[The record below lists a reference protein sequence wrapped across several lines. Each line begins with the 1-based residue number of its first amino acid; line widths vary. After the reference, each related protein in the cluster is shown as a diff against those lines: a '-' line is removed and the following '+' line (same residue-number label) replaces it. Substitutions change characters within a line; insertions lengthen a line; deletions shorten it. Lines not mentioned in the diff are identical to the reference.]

1 MVTLSFVLTM
11 EHTEVFR
18 HHWHGGI
25 AIWISCMEI
34 QAGIIYVQ
42 EFGLH
47 VFGWMEC
54 DDFHHRRFEKLCN
67 EDCGVWFSLWRF
79 ESRRLDMLEEQVIWA
94 CMVQQM
100 VDDDYVLFHGHGVQ
114 PQVFFWNKSKT
125 NHMYKMSFRY
135 VWQFAV
141 SFLWKQHSKF
151 QLWDVR
157 EHPLRDACVWTHFSS
172 QGELGSK

>member
-18 HHWHGGI
+18 HHLHGGI

-54 DDFHHRRFEKLCN
+54 DDFQHRRFWKLHN
-67 EDCGVWFSLWRF
+67 EDWEVEELCGVLPQLAKVSWCFCHIQWRDA
-79 ESRRLDMLEEQVIWA
+79 E
-94 CMVQQM
+94 
-100 VDDDYVLFHGHGVQ
+100 
-114 PQVFFWNKSKT
+114 VFFAWSRKQIFNKSKNTCT
-125 NHMYKMSFRY
+125 NKFSMCFEQSAFHFCGSCNVCFG
-135 VWQFAV
+135 FGC
-141 SFLWKQHSKF
+141 WK
-151 QLWDVR
+151 
-157 EHPLRDACVWTHFSS
+157 HPLRDACVWTHFSS